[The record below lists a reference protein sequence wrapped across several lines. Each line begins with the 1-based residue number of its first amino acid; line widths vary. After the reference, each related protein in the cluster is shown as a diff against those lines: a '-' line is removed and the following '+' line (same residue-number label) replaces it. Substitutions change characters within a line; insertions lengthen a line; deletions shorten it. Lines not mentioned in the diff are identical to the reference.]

1 MNTPKS
7 INTLPMQAM
16 QGNATNTP
24 LRRRSALNLS
34 QQHPA
39 TPAIEHLRVVSDY
52 FIFYHV
58 NL

>member
-1 MNTPKS
+1 
-7 INTLPMQAM
+7 M